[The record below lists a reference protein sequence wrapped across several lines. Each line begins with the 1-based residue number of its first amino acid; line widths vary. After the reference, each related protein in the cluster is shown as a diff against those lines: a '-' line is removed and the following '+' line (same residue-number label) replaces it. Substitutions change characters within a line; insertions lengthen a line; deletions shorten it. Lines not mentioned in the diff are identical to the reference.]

1 MVLEDNTGMADF
13 HTSLL
18 DAVNVRI
25 TTRMYEDEKIDSDLS
40 RQLRQNIDAV
50 NLISGLHMQLIEN
63 CPQVFARANAEGHFR
78 NAQNFIALIG
88 PADSDEARE
97 AAGYYGERVVLSA
110 VLMGLQ
116 TGWVAGSWDKGE
128 AERCCD
134 ISDNEE
140 LYLGIVI
147 GYQEGYSALMEES
160 YEQRC
165 ETQRAH
171 RPSKSADELFTVK
184 AVKAAAGTA
193 PADTAAHSSA
203 EPPQWFMDGV
213 AAAAKAPS
221 AINRQPAMFSYDPGN
236 GSVEAYIGSRD
247 STMFAYTDLG
257 IAKLHFQIGAGG
269 GSWEWGD
276 RGTFS
281 RR

>member
-1 MVLEDNTGMADF
+1 MADF

-25 TTRMYEDEKIDSDLS
+25 TTRMYEDKKIDSDLS

-88 PADSDEARE
+88 PAGSDEARE

-116 TGWVAGSWDKGE
+116 TGWVAGSWDKAE

-147 GYQEGYSALMEES
+147 GYQEEYSALMEEP

-165 ETQRAH
+165 ETQRTH

-184 AVKAAAGTA
+184 AAETAAGADSASAA
-193 PADTAAHSSA
+193 PPSA

-221 AINRQPAMFSYDPGN
+221 AMNRQPAMFSYNPGS
-236 GSVEAYIGSRD
+236 GSVEAYISGRD

-269 GSWEWGD
+269 GSWEWGN
-276 RGTFS
+276 RGAFS
-281 RR
+281 QR

>member
-1 MVLEDNTGMADF
+1 MADF

-25 TTRMYEDEKIDSDLS
+25 TTRMYEDKKIDSDLS

-63 CPQVFARANAEGHFR
+63 CPQVFARAIAEGHFR

-88 PADSDEARE
+88 PAGSDEARE

-116 TGWVAGSWDKGE
+116 TGWVAGSWDKAE

-165 ETQRAH
+165 ETQRTH

-184 AVKAAAGTA
+184 AAETAAGADSASAA
-193 PADTAAHSSA
+193 PPSA

-221 AINRQPAMFSYDPGN
+221 AMNRQPAMFSYNPGS
-236 GSVEAYIGSRD
+236 GSVEAYISGRD

-269 GSWEWGD
+269 GSWEWGN
-276 RGTFS
+276 RGAFS
-281 RR
+281 QR

>member
-88 PADSDEARE
+88 PAGSDEARE
-97 AAGYYGERVVLSA
+97 AAGYYGERLVLSA

-116 TGWVAGSWDKGE
+116 TGWVAGSWDKAE

-147 GYQEGYSALMEES
+147 GYQEEYSALMEES

-165 ETQRAH
+165 ETQRTH

-184 AVKAAAGTA
+184 AAAGTA
-193 PADTAAHSSA
+193 SAGTAAV
-203 EPPQWFMDGV
+203 PPQWFMDGV

-221 AINRQPAMFSYDPGN
+221 AMNRQPAMFSYDPGS
-236 GSVEAYIGSRD
+236 GSVEAYIGGRD

-281 RR
+281 QR

>member
-88 PADSDEARE
+88 PAGSDEARE
-97 AAGYYGERVVLSA
+97 ASGYYGERVVLSA

-116 TGWVAGSWDKGE
+116 TGWVAGSWDKAE

-165 ETQRAH
+165 ETQRTH

-184 AVKAAAGTA
+184 AAAGTVSA
-193 PADTAAHSSA
+193 GTAAV
-203 EPPQWFMDGV
+203 PPQWFMDGV

-221 AINRQPAMFSYDPGN
+221 AMNRQPAMFSYDPGS
-236 GSVEAYIGSRD
+236 GSVEAYIGGRD

-281 RR
+281 QR

>member
-1 MVLEDNTGMADF
+1 MADF

-25 TTRMYEDEKIDSDLS
+25 TTRMYEDKKIDSDLS

-63 CPQVFARANAEGHFR
+63 CPQIFARANAEGHFR

-88 PADSDEARE
+88 SAGSDEARE

-116 TGWVAGSWDKGE
+116 TGWVAGSWDKAE

-147 GYQEGYSALMEES
+147 GYQEGYSALMEKP

-165 ETQRAH
+165 ETQRIH

-184 AVKAAAGTA
+184 AAEAAAG
-193 PADTAAHSSA
+193 ADSASAAHPSA
-203 EPPQWFMDGV
+203 VPPQWFMDGV

-221 AINRQPAMFSYDPGN
+221 AMNRQPAVFSYDPGS
-236 GSVEAYIGSRD
+236 GSVEAYIGGQD

-269 GSWEWGD
+269 GSWEWGN

>member
-1 MVLEDNTGMADF
+1 MADF

-25 TTRMYEDEKIDSDLS
+25 TTRMYEDKKIDSDLS

-88 PADSDEARE
+88 PAGSDEARE
-97 AAGYYGERVVLSA
+97 ASGYYGERLVLSA

-116 TGWVAGSWDKGE
+116 TGWVAGSWDKAE

-147 GYQEGYSALMEES
+147 GYQEGYSALMEEP

-165 ETQRAH
+165 ETQRTH

-184 AVKAAAGTA
+184 AAEAAAG
-193 PADTAAHSSA
+193 ADSASASPPSA

-221 AINRQPAMFSYDPGN
+221 AMNRQPAMFSYNPGS

-269 GSWEWGD
+269 GSWEWGN
-276 RGTFS
+276 RGAFS
-281 RR
+281 QR

>member
-88 PADSDEARE
+88 PAGSDEARE
-97 AAGYYGERVVLSA
+97 ASGYYGERVVLSA

-116 TGWVAGSWDKGE
+116 TGWVAGSWDKAE

-165 ETQRAH
+165 ETQRTH

-184 AVKAAAGTA
+184 AAASTVSAGTA
-193 PADTAAHSSA
+193 A

-221 AINRQPAMFSYDPGN
+221 AMNRQPAMFSYDSGS

-269 GSWEWGD
+269 GSWEWGN

>member
-88 PADSDEARE
+88 PAGSDEARE

-116 TGWVAGSWDKGE
+116 TGWVAGSWDKAE
-128 AERCCD
+128 AECCCD

-140 LYLGIVI
+140 LFLGIVI
-147 GYQEGYSALMEES
+147 GYQEGYSALMEEP

-165 ETQRAH
+165 ETQRTH
-171 RPSKSADELFTVK
+171 RPSKSADELFIVK
-184 AVKAAAGTA
+184 TAAGTA
-193 PADTAAHSSA
+193 SAGTAAHPSA
-203 EPPQWFMDGV
+203 EPPQWFMDGA

-221 AINRQPAMFSYDPGN
+221 AMNRQPAMFSYDPGS
-236 GSVEAYIGSRD
+236 GSVEAYIGGRD

>member
-63 CPQVFARANAEGHFR
+63 CPQIFARANAEGHFR

-88 PADSDEARE
+88 SAGSDEARE

-116 TGWVAGSWDKGE
+116 TGWVAGSWDKAE

-147 GYQEGYSALMEES
+147 GYQEEYSALMEES

-165 ETQRAH
+165 ETQRTH

-184 AVKAAAGTA
+184 AAAGTA
-193 PADTAAHSSA
+193 SAGTAAV
-203 EPPQWFMDGV
+203 PPQWFMDGV

-221 AINRQPAMFSYDPGN
+221 AMNRQPAMFSYNPGS
-236 GSVEAYIGSRD
+236 GSVEAYISGRD

-281 RR
+281 QR

>member
-63 CPQVFARANAEGHFR
+63 CPQVFARANAEGDFR

-88 PADSDEARE
+88 PAGSDKACEAC
-97 AAGYYGERVVLSA
+97 GYYGERVVLSA

-116 TGWVAGSWDKGE
+116 TGWVAGSWDKAE
-128 AERCCD
+128 AECCCD

-165 ETQRAH
+165 ETQRTH

-184 AVKAAAGTA
+184 AAAGTVSA
-193 PADTAAHSSA
+193 GTAAV
-203 EPPQWFMDGV
+203 PPQWFMDGA

-221 AINRQPAMFSYDPGN
+221 AMNRQPAMFSYDPGN

>member
-88 PADSDEARE
+88 PAGSDEARE
-97 AAGYYGERVVLSA
+97 AAGYYGERLVLSA

-116 TGWVAGSWDKGE
+116 TGWVAGSWDKAE

-147 GYQEGYSALMEES
+147 GYQEEYSALMEES

-165 ETQRAH
+165 ETQRTH

-184 AVKAAAGTA
+184 AAAGTA
-193 PADTAAHSSA
+193 SAGTAAV
-203 EPPQWFMDGV
+203 PPQWFMDGV

-221 AINRQPAMFSYDPGN
+221 AMNRQPAMFSYDPGS
-236 GSVEAYIGSRD
+236 GSVEAYIGGRD
-247 STMFAYTDLG
+247 STMFAYIDLG

-281 RR
+281 QR

>member
-116 TGWVAGSWDKGE
+116 TGWVAGSWDKAE
-128 AERCCD
+128 AECCCD

-140 LYLGIVI
+140 LFLGIVI
-147 GYQEGYSALMEES
+147 GYQEGYSALMEEP

-165 ETQRAH
+165 ETQRTH

-184 AVKAAAGTA
+184 TAAGTA
-193 PADTAAHSSA
+193 SAGTAAHPSA
-203 EPPQWFMDGV
+203 EPPQWFMDGA

-221 AINRQPAMFSYDPGN
+221 AMNRQPAMFSYDPGS
-236 GSVEAYIGSRD
+236 GSVEAYIGGRD

>member
-1 MVLEDNTGMADF
+1 MVLKDNTGMADF

-63 CPQVFARANAEGHFR
+63 CPQIFARANAEGHFR

-88 PADSDEARE
+88 SAGSDEARE

-116 TGWVAGSWDKGE
+116 TGWVAGSWDKAE

-147 GYQEGYSALMEES
+147 GYQEGYSALMEKP

-165 ETQRAH
+165 ETQRTH

-184 AVKAAAGTA
+184 AAEAAAG
-193 PADTAAHSSA
+193 ADSASAAHPSA
-203 EPPQWFMDGV
+203 VPPQWFMDGV

-221 AINRQPAMFSYDPGN
+221 AMNRQPAVFSYDPGS
-236 GSVEAYIGSRD
+236 GSVEAYIGGQD

-269 GSWEWGD
+269 GSWEWGN
-276 RGTFS
+276 RGAFS
-281 RR
+281 QR

>member
-97 AAGYYGERVVLSA
+97 AAGYYGERLVLSA

-116 TGWVAGSWDKGE
+116 TGWVAGSWDKDE

-140 LYLGIVI
+140 LYLGIII
-147 GYQEGYSALMEES
+147 GYQEGYSALMEEP

-165 ETQRAH
+165 EPSGPTGH
-171 RPSKSADELFTVK
+171 RKALMNCSLSRLPRLLQALIPPVLPILLPSL
-184 AVKAAAGTA
+184 
-193 PADTAAHSSA
+193 
-203 EPPQWFMDGV
+203 
-213 AAAAKAPS
+213 PS
-221 AINRQPAMFSYDPGN
+221 GLWM
-236 GSVEAYIGSRD
+236 V
-247 STMFAYTDLG
+247 
-257 IAKLHFQIGAGG
+257 
-269 GSWEWGD
+269 
-276 RGTFS
+276 
-281 RR
+281 

>member
-1 MVLEDNTGMADF
+1 MADF

-25 TTRMYEDEKIDSDLS
+25 TTRMYEDKKIDSDLS

-63 CPQVFARANAEGHFR
+63 CPQIFARANAEGHFR

-88 PADSDEARE
+88 PAGSDEARE

-116 TGWVAGSWDKGE
+116 TGWVAGSWDKAE

-165 ETQRAH
+165 ETQRTH

-184 AVKAAAGTA
+184 AAETAAGADSASAA
-193 PADTAAHSSA
+193 PPSA

-221 AINRQPAMFSYDPGN
+221 AMNRQPAMFSYNPGS
-236 GSVEAYIGSRD
+236 GSVEAYISGRD